1 MAAGPD
7 ASHNDRGDRL
17 SLAAL
22 TCMVRI
28 GVTEEER
35 RTPQRIELDIDL
47 YGDLGQ
53 AGRIAD
59 LGLTIDYR
67 EVADK
72 VRALLTSRTFN
83 LVEVVAVAVI
93 DLVFERFR
101 PARRVGVRVRKYIL
115 PDVAYVEVSM
125 ERKH

>member
-7 ASHNDRGDRL
+7 VPHNDRMDRL
-17 SLAAL
+17 SLQAL

-35 RTPQRIELDIDL
+35 RAPQRLDIDIDL
-47 YGDLGQ
+47 FAELGQ

-67 EVADK
+67 EVALT
-72 VRALLTSRTFN
+72 VRALLESRTFN
-83 LVEVVAVAVI
+83 LVEVVAVAVL

-101 PARRVGVRVRKYIL
+101 PVRRVAVRVRKFVL
-115 PDVAYVEVSM
+115 ADVAHVEVAM
-125 ERKH
+125 ERRR

>member
-1 MAAGPD
+1 MAAGHDVP
-7 ASHNDRGDRL
+7 HDRL
-17 SLAAL
+17 TLEAL
-22 TCMVRI
+22 TCQVRI

-35 RTPQRIELDIDL
+35 RTPQRIDVDLDL
-47 YGDLGQ
+47 YAELGQ

-67 EVADK
+67 EVADR
-72 VRALLTSRTFN
+72 VRALLESRTFN

-101 PARRVGVRVRKYIL
+101 TVRKVGVRVRKYVL
-115 PDVAYVEVSM
+115 PNVAHVEVAM
-125 ERKH
+125 ERRR

>member
-7 ASHNDRGDRL
+7 NANDRFERL
-17 SLAAL
+17 TLAGL
-22 TCMVRI
+22 TCQVRI

-35 RTPQRIELDIDL
+35 RTPQRVDVDLDL
-47 YGDLGQ
+47 YAELYQ

-59 LGLTIDYR
+59 LGMTIDYR

-72 VRALLTSRTFN
+72 VRSLLEARTFN
-83 LVEVVAVAVI
+83 LVEVVAVAII

-101 PARRVGVRVRKYIL
+101 PVRKVTVRVRKYVL
-115 PDVAYVEVSM
+115 PNVTHVEVEM
-125 ERKH
+125 ERRR

>member
-7 ASHNDRGDRL
+7 VPNERL
-17 SLAAL
+17 ERLTLAAL
-22 TCMVRI
+22 TCQVRI

-35 RTPQRIELDIDL
+35 RAPQRIDVDLDLHAEL
-47 YGDLGQ
+47 YQ

-67 EVADK
+67 EVADR
-72 VRALLTSRTFN
+72 VRALLESRTFN
-83 LVEVVAVAVI
+83 LIEVVAVAII

-101 PARRVGVRVRKYIL
+101 PVRRVGVRVRKYIL
-115 PDVAYVEVSM
+115 ADVAHVEVAM
-125 ERKH
+125 ERRR

>member
-1 MAAGPD
+1 MAAGHD
-7 ASHNDRGDRL
+7 STHEKLDRL

-22 TCMVRI
+22 TCEVRI

-35 RTPQRIELDIDL
+35 SAPQRLEVDLDL
-47 YGDLGQ
+47 YAELGQ

-72 VRALLTSRTFN
+72 VRTLLTSRSFN
-83 LVEVVAVAVI
+83 LVEVVAVQII

-101 PARRVGVRVRKYIL
+101 PVRRVGVRVRKYVL
-115 PDVAYVEVSM
+115 PHVGHVEVAM
-125 ERKH
+125 ERRR

>member
-7 ASHNDRGDRL
+7 VPHSSLERL
-17 SLAAL
+17 TLSAL
-22 TCMVRI
+22 TCQVSI

-35 RTPQRIELDIDL
+35 RTPQRIDVDLDLHAEL
-47 YGDLGQ
+47 YQ

-67 EVADK
+67 EVADR
-72 VRALLTSRTFN
+72 VRALLETRSFN
-83 LVEVVAVAVI
+83 LVEVVAVAII

-101 PARRVGVRVRKYIL
+101 PVRRVAVRVRKYIL
-115 PDVAYVEVSM
+115 PNVGYVEVAM
-125 ERKH
+125 ERRR